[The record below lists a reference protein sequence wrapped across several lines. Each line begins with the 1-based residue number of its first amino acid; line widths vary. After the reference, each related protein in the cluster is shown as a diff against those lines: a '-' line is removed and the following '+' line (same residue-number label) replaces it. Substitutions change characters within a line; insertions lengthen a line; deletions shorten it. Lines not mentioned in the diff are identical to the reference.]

1 MVLPKGLKNYTI
13 PKTETFIHKK
23 TCVEW
28 RNRDQHGEPSGILD
42 DKPCLNP
49 KVTAAPHL
57 P

>member
-13 PKTETFIHKK
+13 PSTETFIHKT

-28 RNRDQHGEPSGILD
+28 RNRDQHGERSGILD

-49 KVTAAPHL
+49 
-57 P
+57 